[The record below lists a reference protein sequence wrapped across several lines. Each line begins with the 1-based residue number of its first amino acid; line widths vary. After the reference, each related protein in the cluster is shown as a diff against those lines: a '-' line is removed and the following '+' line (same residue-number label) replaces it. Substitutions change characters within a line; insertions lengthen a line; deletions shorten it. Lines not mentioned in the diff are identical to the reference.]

1 MTNNVSIRSISD
13 GYYLYPHPRDLLFPK
28 VGREDIQR
36 AGVPGSVWKQWKSP
50 YTSTLITEGTERIL
64 VDVGAGDL
72 VPTAGRLRDNLR
84 ESGVSHEEVNIIV
97 ITHLHPDHIA
107 GLLPSDKRTVFPN
120 ARLLISEVELT
131 YWGSNP
137 DLGELNIPQEIKQ
150 MIRTTADQ
158 FLARY
163 SSRIEAVPMDYHVT
177 KWVRLFAAP
186 GHTPGHVG
194 VEIHKGDESTLVVGD
209 AFLHPIHIA
218 HPEWTASVDMIPEVT
233 IRTRRQILE
242 RLRAKSGTML
252 GFHLPNENIPIMD

>member
-13 GYYLYPHPRDLLFPK
+13 GYHLYPHPRDLLFPE
-28 VGREDIQR
+28 VSRESIEK
-36 AGVPGSVWKQWKSP
+36 AGIPGSDWRQWKSP
-50 YTSTLITEGTERIL
+50 YTATLITDGTDRIL
-64 VDVGAGDL
+64 VDAGAGDL

-84 ESGVSHEEVNIIV
+84 EAGVSHEDVDVIV

-107 GLLPSDKRTVFPN
+107 GLLPSDQETVFPN

-131 YWGSNP
+131 FWSSAP
-137 DLGELNIPQEIKQ
+137 DLGELNIPQEIKE

-163 SSRIEAVPMDYHVT
+163 SSRIEAVSMDHHVT
-177 KWVRLFAAP
+177 KQVRLFAAP

-194 VEIHKGDESTLVVGD
+194 VEVRKGDEATLVAGD

-218 HPEWTASVDMIPEVT
+218 HPEWTASVDMIPEAT

-242 RLRAKSGTML
+242 RLRAKSGAML
-252 GFHLPNENIPIMD
+252 GFHLPNGNIPIIS